1 MDLLQEDFEG
11 IAQALIDFAINEDGT
26 DAAYEPLINHLVNTH
41 RASYISGI
49 LSGGISGYG
58 AMVEIISMYVPNVEK
73 KGWDENPFNNPEI
86 KRKNIALQI
95 LDQKSKP
102 WKDATV
108 LYPDQPYMGSLVS
121 PVKIKRDVYYGYG
134 TKISNPETYLSKI
147 LNEVDQIRLGKN
159 AAMPIYF
166 SLESSGNETLD
177 TINSSLSD
185 ANSNVNAL
193 VDLGSEL
200 SSNTVNED
208 NSTITPNNDLE
219 TDSTSN
225 TSTNDDSDLNAIGN
239 SGYTVREQ
247 IINYQENSIYV
258 VVNGPTWQDAK
269 ETSKKLGGELL
280 TINNESE
287 NNFIGNEFS
296 KSKYSYEGD
305 NASWAPNEHSIN
317 HYWTGAKLNLKND
330 WEWDSGQDFNINLS
344 SLLINNNASS
354 HNVLLATFN
363 NPNHHS
369 NIYLDDSPDIH
380 NSWKIKGI
388 AEIPLIKDEKKYS
401 GIFSDYIFYNKGD
414 GIYQIEHD
422 DIKDSITGIHTLTF
436 SDKSINLIN
445 DVIGTFDQVTGLN
458 TDSGRMFRLYNAAFK
473 RLPDPEGLAYWIEN
487 FSSKKNS
494 IRVISESFLASNEF
508 AELYGEKISDSIY
521 VNTLYKNV
529 LGRAADNEGLN
540 YWTSQLSSGRETRAE
555 ALLGF
560 AESAENKALFTEMTG
575 FS

>member
-41 RASYISGI
+41 KTYISAI
-49 LSGGISGYG
+49 LAGGISGYG
-58 AMVEIISMYVPNVEK
+58 AMVEIINMYVPNVEK
-73 KGWDENPFNNPEI
+73 IGWDENPFNNSEI
-86 KRKNIALQI
+86 KRKNIAFQI

-102 WKDATV
+102 LKDATL
-108 LYPDQPYMGSLVS
+108 LYPDQPWHPSTVV
-121 PVKIKRDVYYGYG
+121 PVRIKRDVYYGYG
-134 TKISNPETYLSKI
+134 TKISNPETYLSKV
-147 LNEVDQIRLGKN
+147 LNEVDQIRLGKT

-185 ANSNVNAL
+185 ANSTVNAL
-193 VDLGSEL
+193 ADLGSEL

-208 NSTITPNNDLE
+208 NPTITPNNDIGTE
-219 TDSTSN
+219 STSN

-239 SGYTVREQ
+239 SGYTAREQ
-247 IINYQENSIYV
+247 IINHQENSIYV
-258 VVNGPTWQDAK
+258 VVNGPTWKDAK
-269 ETSKKLGGELL
+269 ENSKKLGGELL

-388 AEIPLIKDEKKYS
+388 AEIPLIKDEKK
-401 GIFSDYIFYNKGD
+401 IFRNI
-414 GIYQIEHD
+414 
-422 DIKDSITGIHTLTF
+422 
-436 SDKSINLIN
+436 
-445 DVIGTFDQVTGLN
+445 
-458 TDSGRMFRLYNAAFK
+458 
-473 RLPDPEGLAYWIEN
+473 
-487 FSSKKNS
+487 
-494 IRVISESFLASNEF
+494 
-508 AELYGEKISDSIY
+508 
-521 VNTLYKNV
+521 
-529 LGRAADNEGLN
+529 
-540 YWTSQLSSGRETRAE
+540 
-555 ALLGF
+555 
-560 AESAENKALFTEMTG
+560 
-575 FS
+575 